1 MTIRDVHDTARRLLT
16 EGMADLGLLPI
27 GVEESLA
34 MHLYRE
40 FYMHGTSHW
49 LGLDVHDAGNYRT
62 AVGHRELA
70 PGMVLTVEPGLYIA
84 PDRPEVEFTL
94 LEYDLDAWTSRR
106 ILEGSEAARKL
117 EAAARAEAETI
128 IHTIPEELLGIGIRI
143 EDDILITADGHENLS
158 ALVPS
163 DPHKIEQLCAERSWL
178 ERA

>member
-1 MTIRDVHDTARRLLT
+1 MV
-16 EGMADLGLLPI
+16 DLGLLPS

-40 FYMHGTSHW
+40 FFMHGTSHW

-62 AVGHRELA
+62 EHGHRALA
-70 PGMVLTVEPGLYIA
+70 PGMVLTVEPGIYIA

-94 LEYDLDAWTSRR
+94 LEYDLDAWTERR
-106 ILEGSEAARKL
+106 ILEGGEAARKL
-117 EAAARAEAETI
+117 EAAARAEADTVV
-128 IHTIPEELLGIGIRI
+128 HTIPEELLGIGIRI
-143 EDDILITADGHENLS
+143 EDDILITAEGHENLS

-163 DPHKIEQLCAERSWL
+163 DPDKVEHLCAERSWL